1 MKKSEC
7 SFSKRLGKII
17 KKLMKKQGFSVKE
30 MSKSLNLTKKET
42 KRILK
47 GDLLVRPVE
56 LQTIATM
63 LNTTEL
69 DDWLK
74 KYTTQYF
81 SDRDTKILSIE
92 TCGDHIHILFEAP
105 PQINLADFVNAYKSA
120 SSRRIRAEFSE
131 YLRPFYWKPYFWSLS
146 YFIATVSE
154 RSTEAVKN
162 YIANQKS
169 KSAFI
174 HV

>member
-1 MKKSEC
+1 MKKNN
-7 SFSKRLGKII
+7 
-17 KKLMKKQGFSVKE
+17 
-30 MSKSLNLTKKET
+30 NLYYTNRHSCFLLQYHLVLVT
-42 KRILK
+42 RYRNNVIN
-47 GDLLVRPVE
+47 GD
-56 LQTIATM
+56 
-63 LNTTEL
+63 L

-120 SSRRIRAEFSE
+120 SSRRIKAEFSE

-162 YIANQKS
+162 YIANQK
-169 KSAFI
+169 K
-174 HV
+174 